1 MRASEQAGAPLGQAE
16 AGEGGTRQPRY
27 EKTPPESPFPSP
39 FPSPFESPFPSPSQ
53 FLSQLPLQAPCP
65 SPSPSHTT
73 PTPAS
78 DAVVVDPCSVAGAAP
93 VEPSRLETSGS
104 SSTRVSREVEPPPVA
119 HRGVLDVVLP
129 MRPELDLGEDSE
141 RTEQFVFPA
150 LWRTVA
156 VVWWAVA
163 SVAAVV
169 LVATVHT
176 GLPFMVDVVLSAGLF
191 TIPGLGISRL
201 LVRRS
206 HPGQREMWW
215 LFLYGLRCFFVYG
228 YMAAA
233 ILIARWLA
241 DQPVGSVSWNTA
253 RAVAVGFGA
262 VAIVAWGLVVQDTVR
277 HGVGGRDR
285 SELAV
290 DLAMAAVVV
299 SGPALV
305 FGSTL
310 VPGKIHAVASA
321 LGALQPVDAAF
332 GIAAA
337 AFWCA
342 VAVKLLSD
350 TTGLRAMSVDALD
363 LVALVVVL
371 ASPPMVALAP
381 VLGDH
386 MAVLWLTLP
395 LVFLAVVLPGQICA
409 AIMLMVRV
417 AQANRRI
424 VWWLVTLLVVS
435 TADAWAQL
443 AMALSGY
450 RLPAPPF
457 IAAASINF
465 GFFLLLPLVE
475 RRRLIVG
482 FGRLGP
488 GEQLRRWDVVPAV
501 VALGALALVVQFLV
515 SDPAGVVRIAMLA
528 VLGLMVLFG
537 SSRHYAGV
545 RETRKLHHK
554 VEEMTDELYSQSR
567 VDPLTGLCNR
577 RALYERFPQIAASC
591 ARSKRPLSVVMID
604 LDNFKRFNDMHGHLA
619 GDGVLREVATL
630 VRSVLRGEDLAA
642 RFGGEELCLLLPGA
656 DPAQGAMLLE
666 HLRRDRSAVGPVPAF
681 GLFKPAGPAFGGQAH
696 DPAFDLASPAASG
709 AANGAT
715 HGPDRVVVTFSAGV
729 AQWRPGDRLE
739 DVLRRADAACYTA
752 KALGRDRVVV
762 DGSGDPTD
770 PVAVPPI
777 QER

>member
-1 MRASEQAGAPLGQAE
+1 MRASEQAGAPFGQVE
-16 AGEGGTRQPRY
+16 ADENGTRQQKF
-27 EKTPPESPFPSP
+27 EQTSQVSPPV
-39 FPSPFESPFPSPSQ
+39 
-53 FLSQLPLQAPCP
+53 
-65 SPSPSHTT
+65 SHGTT
-73 PTPAS
+73 TAAS
-78 DAVVVDPCSVAGAAP
+78 GAGVVDPRPVARAGP
-93 VEPSRLETSGS
+93 VGGS
-104 SSTRVSREVEPPPVA
+104 QPESTGLPSTRVSKEVGPPPVT

-129 MRPELDLGEDSE
+129 MRPEPDLDVDGEGA
-141 RTEQFVFPA
+141 EQFVFPA
-150 LWRTVA
+150 LWRKAAVA
-156 VVWWAVA
+156 WWVVA
-163 SVAAVV
+163 SVAAVMF
-169 LVATVHT
+169 VAMVHT
-176 GLPFMVDVVLSAGLF
+176 GLPFMVDVVLTAGLF
-191 TIPGLGISRL
+191 TIPGLGVSRL

-228 YMAAA
+228 YLAAA
-233 ILIARWLA
+233 ILIASWLVEHPA
-241 DQPVGSVSWNTA
+241 GSVSWSTA
-253 RAVAVGFGA
+253 RTVAAGFGA
-262 VAIVAWGLVVQDTVR
+262 VAVVAWGLVVRDTVR

-290 DLAMAAVVV
+290 DLSMAALVV

-305 FGSTL
+305 FGATL
-310 VPGKIHAVASA
+310 VPGTIHAVASA
-321 LGALQPVDAAF
+321 LLVLRPVDAAF

-337 AFWCA
+337 VFWCA
-342 VAVKLLSD
+342 VAMKLLSD
-350 TTGLRAMSVDALD
+350 TAGLRAMSVDALD

-371 ASPPMVALAP
+371 AAPPMVVLVP

-395 LVFLAVVLPGQICA
+395 LVFLAMVLPGQFSA
-409 AIMLMVRV
+409 TIMLMARIT
-417 AQANRRI
+417 QANRKMA
-424 VWWLVTLLVVS
+424 WWLVTLLVVS

-457 IAAASINF
+457 VAAASINF

-475 RRRLIVG
+475 RRRRIVG

-488 GEQLRRWDVVPAV
+488 SEQLRRWDVVPAV
-501 VALGALALVVQFLV
+501 VAIGALALVVQFLV
-515 SDPAGVVRIAMLA
+515 LDPAGAGRITTLV

-545 RETRKLHHK
+545 RETRRLHHK

-630 VRSVLRGEDLAA
+630 VRSALRDEDLAA
-642 RFGGEELCLLLPGA
+642 RFGGEELCLVLPGA

-666 HLRRDRSAVGPVPAF
+666 HLRRDRAAVGSGPSF
-681 GLFKPAGPAFGGQAH
+681 GLLRPGSALGGQGS
-696 DPAFDLASPAASG
+696 DP
-709 AANGAT
+709 ANGAGCGLGNGAGY
-715 HGPDRVVVTFSAGV
+715 GPDRVVVTFSAGV
-729 AQWRPGDRLE
+729 ARWLPGDRLE

-752 KALGRDRVVV
+752 KASGRDRVVV

-770 PVAVPPI
+770 PVAVPPV